1 MKERAHFK
9 DEKMLSFSNEFGGI
23 NYHKSS
29 LRGAVI
35 DYIITFNEHQND
47 LQTIIQKT
55 YEIFQELFKYYERK
69 RIKARLI
76 VKANYIRPTRSDDED
91 TTTLGIHFP
100 SLQSEEVS
108 DVEDFFNRHMS
119 KILTRMDTF
128 HEKGSNLI
136 LENIEYV
143 YIELSFMD

>member
-1 MKERAHFK
+1 
-9 DEKMLSFSNEFGGI
+9 MLSFSNEFGGI

-35 DYIITFNEHQND
+35 DYIIFFNERQAD
-47 LQTIIQKT
+47 LQIIIQKT
-55 YEIFQELFKYYERK
+55 YEIFQEIFKYYEGK

-76 VKANYIRPTRSDDED
+76 VKVNYIRPSKSNDED
-91 TTTLGIHFP
+91 TTKLAIHFP
-100 SLQSEEVS
+100 SLQSEEVF

-119 KILTRMDTF
+119 KILNRMDTF

-136 LENIEYV
+136 LENIEHV